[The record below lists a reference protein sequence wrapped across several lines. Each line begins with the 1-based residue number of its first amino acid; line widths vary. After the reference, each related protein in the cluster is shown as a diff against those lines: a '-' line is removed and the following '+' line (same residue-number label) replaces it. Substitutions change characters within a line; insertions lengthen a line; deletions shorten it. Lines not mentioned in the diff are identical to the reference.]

1 MTLDEFAR
9 EIQQEVLSR
18 CGDEETPQF
27 REDMF
32 TEVMMEHLKEANRT
46 DDGEACYYRS
56 RGMKLN
62 GLSFSND
69 GECLDLFVCSYRNQI
84 PPENVPKADVD
95 EHFKWLREFLER
107 ALAGLHQKLEESSAP
122 YDAAIQ
128 IYEQRESLT
137 KIRLYFI
144 TDGIAKTAPQTD
156 FTTNAIDAQHFVW
169 DVEELY
175 RFFESGMQPEI
186 IEIDFAKDFG
196 AAVPCLSC
204 DDSDGEYR
212 ALLAFFPGTLLADL
226 YAKYGPRLLE
236 RNVRS
241 FLSTR
246 GKINREMRTTIL
258 TESNRFLAY
267 NNGISATAE
276 AIELDENNGSLLLRS
291 ARDFQ
296 IVNGGQTT
304 ASIYHTRRK
313 DKADVSKVIVQ
324 VKLTELRDR
333 GKIGEFVGRISKYA
347 NSQNKINAADL
358 SANSPYHIQLE
369 AISRTTWAPAR
380 SGTERQTHW
389 YYERA
394 RGSYLDDKSRE
405 GTPARMRAWE
415 AKNPVGQKFTKTDLA
430 KFQNTWGQLP
440 HFVSLGAEKNFLRFT
455 EGVIETGKQPID
467 DVYFQRLVAKALLF
481 RTAEKIVSKQSY
493 GGFRAQIVTYSLAW
507 LSHGSAQRID
517 LTGIWNEQQI
527 SKTLEAAIAT
537 VSTYAHHHIVNP
549 PPNRRNPSEWCKR
562 EECWETF
569 RQLSI
574 ELPPELESELITL
587 GRLTEI
593 RQSNNDVSRDVAVNE
608 EVEKVSAMAADTWF
622 KVSHWAKETNNLAAW
637 QRGLSFSL
645 GTLIGR
651 GKKPSLKQ
659 ARQGLKLLDEAQRLG
674 FKIDE

>member
-1 MTLDEFAR
+1 MTLDEFAL
-9 EIQQEVLSR
+9 EIRQEVLYR

-32 TEVMMEHLKEANRT
+32 AEVMMEHLKEANKT

-62 GLSFSND
+62 GLSFSTD
-69 GECLDLFVCSYRNQI
+69 GECLDLFVCLYQNTV
-84 PPENVPKADVD
+84 PPENVSKAEIDD
-95 EHFKWLREFLER
+95 HFKWLREFLER
-107 ALAGLHQKLEESSAP
+107 VLEGLHQKLEESSP
-122 YDAAIQ
+122 PFDAAIQ
-128 IYEQRESLT
+128 IYEQRDSLT

-144 TDGIAKTAPQTD
+144 TDGVAKRAPQSD
-156 FTTNAIDAQHFVW
+156 YTTHAIDVQHFVW
-169 DVEELY
+169 DIEELY
-175 RFFESGMQPEI
+175 RFFISGMQPEV
-186 IEIDFAKDFG
+186 IEIDFEADFG
-196 AAVPCLSC
+196 GAVPCLAC
-204 DDSDGEYR
+204 DDAEGEYR

-246 GKINREMRTTIL
+246 GKINREIRSTIL
-258 TESNRFLAY
+258 SESHRFLAY
-267 NNGISATAE
+267 NNGISATADG
-276 AIELDENNGSLLLRS
+276 IQVDSRNGCLLLKS

-304 ASIYHTRRK
+304 ASLYHTRRK
-313 DKADVSKVIVQ
+313 DKADVSKIVVQ

-333 GKIGEFVGRISKYA
+333 AKIGEFVGRISKYA
-347 NSQNKINAADL
+347 NSQNKVNAADL

-380 SGTERQTHW
+380 TGTDRQTHW

-415 AKNPVGQKFTKTDLA
+415 AKNPLAQKFTKTDLA
-430 KFQNTWGQLP
+430 KFQNTWSQLP

-455 EGVIETGKQPID
+455 ESVIETGKQPID
-467 DVYFQRLVAKALLF
+467 EVYFQRLVAKALLF
-481 RTAEKIVSKQSY
+481 RMAEKIVSKQSY

-507 LSHGSAQRID
+507 LSHNTAQRID
-517 LTGIWNEQQI
+517 LSRIWNEQQI

-537 VSTYAHHHIVNP
+537 VSKYAHHHIVNP

-569 RQLSI
+569 RKIGI

-587 GRLTEI
+587 NRLTEI
-593 RQSNNDVSRDVAVNE
+593 RQSNSDISRDVAANE
-608 EVEKVSAMAADTWF
+608 DVEKVSAMAADIWF
-622 KVSHWAKETNNLAAW
+622 KISHWAKETNNLAAW
-637 QRGLSFSL
+637 QRGISFSI
-645 GTLIGR
+645 GTVLR
-651 GKKPSLKQ
+651 EEKS
-659 ARQGLKLLDEAQRLG
+659 RLPN
-674 FKIDE
+674 KRDRD

>member
-1 MTLDEFAR
+1 MTLDEFAL
-9 EIQQEVLSR
+9 EIRQEVLCR

-56 RGMKLN
+56 KGMKLN
-62 GLSFSND
+62 GLSFSTD
-69 GECLDLFVCSYRNQI
+69 GECLDLFVCSYRNTV
-84 PPENVPKADVD
+84 PPENVSKGEIDN
-95 EHFKWLREFLER
+95 HFKWLREFLER
-107 ALAGLHQKLEESSAP
+107 ALEGLHQKLEESSP
-122 YDAAIQ
+122 PFDAAIQ
-128 IYEQRESLT
+128 IYEQRDSLT

-144 TDGIAKTAPQTD
+144 TDGVAKSAPQTE
-156 FTTNAIDAQHFVW
+156 FTIHAIDVQHFVW
-169 DVEELY
+169 DIEELY
-175 RFFESGMQPEI
+175 RFFVSGMQPEI
-186 IEIDFAKDFG
+186 IEINFEADFG
-196 AAVPCLSC
+196 GAVPCLAC
-204 DDSDGEYR
+204 DDSNGEYR

-246 GKINREMRTTIL
+246 GKVNREIRATIL
-258 TESNRFLAY
+258 SESHRFLAY

-276 AIELDENNGSLLLRS
+276 AIDVDSNNGSLLLRS

-313 DKADVSKVIVQ
+313 DKADVSKIVVQ

-333 GKIGEFVGRISKYA
+333 AKIGEFVGRISKYA
-347 NSQNKINAADL
+347 NSQNKVNAADL
-358 SANSPYHIQLE
+358 SANSPYHIELE
-369 AISRTTWAPAR
+369 AISRATWVPAR
-380 SGTERQTHW
+380 SGTDRQTHW

-415 AKNPVGQKFTKTDLA
+415 AKNPLAQKFTKTDLA

-455 EGVIETGKQPID
+455 ESVLESGKQPVD

-481 RTAEKIVSKQSY
+481 RTAEKVVSKQNF

-507 LSHGSAQRID
+507 LSHNTAQRID
-517 LTGIWNEQQI
+517 LSRIWSDQQI
-527 SKTLEAAIAT
+527 SKILETAIAT
-537 VSTYAHHHIVNP
+537 VSTYAHNHIVNP
-549 PPNRRNPSEWCKR
+549 PPHRRNPSEWCKR
-562 EECWETF
+562 EECWEVF
-569 RQLSI
+569 RKMAI
-574 ELPPELESELITL
+574 DLPSELENELITL

-593 RQSNNDVSRDVAVNE
+593 RKSSSDAPGDLTANEDVD
-608 EVEKVSAMAADTWF
+608 KVSAIEADTWF

-637 QRGLSFSL
+637 QRGIAFSI
-645 GTLIGR
+645 GTVMVR
-651 GKKPSLKQ
+651 GKRPSPKQ
-659 ARQGLKLLDEAQRLG
+659 ARQGLKLLDEARRLG
-674 FKIDE
+674 FKD